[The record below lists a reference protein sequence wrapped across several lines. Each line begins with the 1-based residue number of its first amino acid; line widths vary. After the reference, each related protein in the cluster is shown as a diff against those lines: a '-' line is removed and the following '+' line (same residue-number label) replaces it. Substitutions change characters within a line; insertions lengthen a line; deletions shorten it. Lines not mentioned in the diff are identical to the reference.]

1 MCNHK
6 NGMSTIANG
15 ELAGKRIEEIIKSY
29 QTDLLGE
36 KYIENS
42 VFPIMIKILDANDKL
57 SI

>member
-1 MCNHK
+1 
-6 NGMSTIANG
+6 MSTIANG